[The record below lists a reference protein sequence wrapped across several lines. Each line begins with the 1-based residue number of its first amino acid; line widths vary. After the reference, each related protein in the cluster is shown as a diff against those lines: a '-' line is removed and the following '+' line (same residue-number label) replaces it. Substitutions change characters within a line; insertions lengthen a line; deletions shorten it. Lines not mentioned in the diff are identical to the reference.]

1 MSRARWSTRRSETAV
16 SSSVPEPT
24 NQAAVLVRKAA
35 ADAIAVR
42 ELAGNSEITDEII
55 GFHAQQAIEK
65 WLKALMAHRGMDEVR
80 IHDIGRLLQLLQ
92 NDGAELPV
100 NAEQLDDL
108 TIYAVPMRYDEMLD
122 AEPLDREATVDL
134 VDEVGRWAGKTLGQ

>member
-1 MSRARWSTRRSETAV
+1 M
-16 SSSVPEPT
+16 PEGT
-24 NQAAVLVRKAA
+24 KKAAVLVRKAG

-42 ELAGNSEITDEII
+42 ELAGNPEITDEII

-92 NDGAELPV
+92 NDGAELPA
-100 NAEQLDDL
+100 NAERLDDL
-108 TIYAVPMRYDEMLD
+108 TIYAVPMRYDELLD
-122 AEPLDREATVDL
+122 AEPLDHEATVEL
-134 VDEVGRWAGKTLGQ
+134 VDEVGRWASNALSQ